1 MPRHESSDRKLLAVT
16 RDQEFYDELI
26 FQAEETNERLTQVLA
41 FLARLDVPLRTKAEA
56 KP

>member
-1 MPRHESSDRKLLAVT
+1 MPRHESSDRTLLAVT

-26 FQAEETNERLTQVLA
+26 FQLEEVNERLMQVLA
-41 FLARLDVPLRTKAEA
+41 FLARLDVPMRTKEA

>member
-41 FLARLDVPLRTKAEA
+41 FLARLDVPLRAKAEA